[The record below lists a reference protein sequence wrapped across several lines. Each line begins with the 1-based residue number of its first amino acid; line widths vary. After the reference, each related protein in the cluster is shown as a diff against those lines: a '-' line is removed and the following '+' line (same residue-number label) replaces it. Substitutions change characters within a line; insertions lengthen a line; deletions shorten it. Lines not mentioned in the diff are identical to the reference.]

1 MSFEFRIEFA
11 PNGNDVR
18 LNLKAELE
26 GAKDAGEFFDRSN
39 LDLSAT
45 EIDRLRLGTAGRQ
58 LVDKISA
65 EVSKWL
71 LSNDLKI
78 YLNQAFAKEKVR
90 VVLSFND
97 EQMRSKFGDIPFEL
111 CTPSGGGVI
120 PVVLREQV
128 ESVVHLL
135 PKAGIP
141 SKSSVSNEYP
151 LRILLVRSNPLD
163 LGGSVPPAS
172 VVLDEINSILDEH
185 QVLNRNLVQVH
196 ILSSESSPAAV
207 GKPML
212 DDLSNQLR
220 KVPYDILVYLGHGE
234 VLPIYP
240 DSPPVGV
247 LHFETGD
254 ASGHTTVSFD
264 KLTFLLQQYPV
275 PVVLL
280 VGCLTAADV
289 PAEMRPSIE
298 AATPLWMR
306 GSQAVAQAL
315 INSES
320 GVQIAVGMRFR
331 LETSDAKRFL
341 KGFFRSLF
349 DNKAP
354 GNVEVA
360 VRSARSEL
368 KLGEN
373 YYSWSSPVIFR
384 SLAQEPMFPFLASPP
399 PLNCPNVEKQQSLRT
414 IFWNILSEAAWSSRV
429 NPTGVTEAVRVQ
441 LNNTEQELVKTILQ
455 QSKCLILP
463 GFIEARHQETIK
475 FPVNLRGRLKIED
488 LRGTIAVGSGSGQTL
503 RVKSLE
509 PTPQLLAN
517 GYKILSA
524 VTDHTADF
532 IINKINGNADLPEGA
547 LFEVEV
553 ELGQAYPAVH
563 SISLSIE
570 KIQPQKT
577 VCVSSNAIVV
587 PPP

>member
-11 PNGNDVR
+11 PNGNDIR

-26 GAKDAGEFFDRSN
+26 GAKEAGDFFDRSN
-39 LDLSAT
+39 LDLSAAD
-45 EIDRLRLGTAGRQ
+45 IDRLRLGTAGKQ
-58 LVDKISA
+58 LVDKITA

-90 VVLSFND
+90 VILSFND
-97 EQMRSKFGDIPFEL
+97 EQLRSKFGDIPFEL
-111 CTPSGGGVI
+111 CTPDGGGVI

-128 ESVVHLL
+128 ESVIHLL
-135 PKAGIP
+135 PKAGISP
-141 SKSSVSNEYP
+141 KSSTSNEYP
-151 LRILLVRSNPLD
+151 LRILLMRSNPLD

-172 VVLDEINSILDEH
+172 AVLDEINWLLGEHPVLD
-185 QVLNRNLVQVH
+185 RKLVQVD
-196 ILSSESSPAAV
+196 ILSSEAVLSETV

-212 DDLSNQLR
+212 DDLGNQLR

-247 LHFETGD
+247 LHFETDD

-280 VGCLTAADV
+280 VGCLTAAEV
-289 PAEMRPSIE
+289 PAEMKSNVE
-298 AATPLWMR
+298 ASTPLWMR

-320 GVQIAVGMRFR
+320 GVQIAVGMRYR

-360 VRSARSEL
+360 VRAARSEL

-384 SLAQEPMFPFLASPP
+384 SKAQEPTFPFLASPP
-399 PLNCPNVEKQQSLRT
+399 PLNCPNVEKQQHLRG
-414 IFWNILSEAAWSSRV
+414 IFWNILSQAAWSSRV
-429 NPTGVTEAVRVQ
+429 NPAGVTEAVRVE
-441 LNNTEQELVKTILQ
+441 LNNAEQELINTVLQ
-455 QSKCLILP
+455 QANCLILP
-463 GFIEARHQETIK
+463 GFAEARHEETIK
-475 FPVNLRGRLKIED
+475 ITVNLHGKLKFEE
-488 LRGTIAVGSGSGQTL
+488 LRGSIVVGNAQSL

-509 PTPQLLAN
+509 PSPQLAAN
-517 GYKILSA
+517 GYKLFSTE
-524 VTDHTADF
+524 TDNSADF
-532 IINKINGNADLPEGA
+532 IINRTNGNSDLPEGA

-553 ELGQAYPAVH
+553 ELGQAFPAVH
-563 SISLSIE
+563 AIGLSIE
-570 KIQPQKT
+570 KVKPQKT
-577 VCVSSNAIVV
+577 VCVGSNAIVV